1 METFDRLSYSP
12 NSAAYAWDCSRSTVY
27 ALMAAGLIK
36 YVPFGTDGRRIPVE
50 EVRRIAEQGV
60 PSIPK
65 ATRRAELI

>member
-1 METFDRLSYSP
+1 METLDKLSYSP
-12 NSAAYAWDCSRSTVY
+12 NSAAYVWDCSRSTVY

-36 YVPFGTDGRRIPVE
+36 YVPFGTDGRRIPAE

-65 ATRRAELI
+65 KSALL